1 MKHLT
6 DIEIKEEMEKWID
19 ENSDMIIFPSD
30 EDLELVH
37 KTFNRLMNESN
48 RAGDTRGDNY
58 TLLHDLLEM
67 RFDKEQERPASE
79 SEMFRQYGSNKHM
92 NYYDIFL
99 KQGEADKIQE
109 VLSNYG
115 ISTDVLKGISR
126 KQDFESPTIENN
138 GHKVK
143 INQIIGNDGGS
154 YYVEEFEIIIDG
166 KTVYKWTREV
176 NASVA
181 KLYGESVKELELKIK
196 YAKTSKTI
204 ATRTVNTPKRKYTS
218 ELFKTSKGNIATR
231 RRGADGRFIKGG
243 GLKK

>member
-1 MKHLT
+1 MKYLT
-6 DIEIKEEMEKWID
+6 DEEIHEEIMNWVEK
-19 ENSDMIIFPSD
+19 N
-30 EDLELVH
+30 EDLIIQPTKSDFDLIE
-37 KTFNRLMNESN
+37 KTFNRLMSESN
-48 RAGDTRGDNY
+48 RAKDTKGDNI
-58 TLLHDLLEM
+58 TLLHNLLEM
-67 RFDKEQERPASE
+67 RLDTEQKRPASE

-109 VLSNYG
+109 VLSSYG

-126 KQDFESPTIENN
+126 KQDFESPTTENN